1 MYKAVTKDEFWTK
14 TKFPAQII
22 TLYLHSYLVFIKL
35 RKMSSGGNKK
45 ATKSAPNKNS
55 KESAI
60 TMEKIEEMLKQKFKS
75 YDENIKIYLAAN
87 NEFLS
92 KRVNE
97 LNGKLNDFQASIEV
111 NREKFKELDR
121 NVSHINGTFENRA
134 KTQTIIYTK

>member
-1 MYKAVTKDEFWTK
+1 
-14 TKFPAQII
+14 
-22 TLYLHSYLVFIKL
+22 
-35 RKMSSGGNKK
+35 MSSGGNKK
-45 ATKSAPNKNS
+45 ATKSTPNKNS

-111 NREKFKELDR
+111 NWEKFKELDR
-121 NVSHINGTFENRA
+121 DVSHINGTFENRA

>member
-1 MYKAVTKDEFWTK
+1 
-14 TKFPAQII
+14 
-22 TLYLHSYLVFIKL
+22 
-35 RKMSSGGNKK
+35 MSSGGNKK
-45 ATKSAPNKNS
+45 ATKSTPNKNS

-121 NVSHINGTFENRA
+121 DVSHINGTFENRA